1 MSHLFGFTIF
11 TFLRN
16 GPGSR
21 SVSSVQGSDGEN
33 VMYLYLIFFCLLHTA
48 VLFIFLINAYIIL
61 LQFSSR

>member
-33 VMYLYLIFFCLLHTA
+33 VMYLYLIFF
-48 VLFIFLINAYIIL
+48 LFIAYSSIIY
-61 LQFSSR
+61 FFNKCIYNFITV